1 MSTLFS
7 KFFWKLLKLCFSL
20 AVCGCWPWPTIDY
33 YTLTPFCCQLLFFAF
48 FCLCFLRVFFLLITY
63 FYSTIVL
70 TFNKSNLFW
79 SSCISNANIVFHLIY
94 INLKSVFII
103 ALSIAIRV

>member
-1 MSTLFS
+1 M
-7 KFFWKLLKLCFSL
+7 
-20 AVCGCWPWPTIDY
+20 AVGLGQRLIIIRS
-33 YTLTPFCCQLLFFAF
+33 LLFVVNYYFEF
-48 FCLCFLRVFFLLITY
+48 FCFFFLRVFFLLITY

-94 INLKSVFII
+94 INLKLVFII